1 MSILLF
7 IYLLSLV
14 CWLGSIIFFSFF
26 TAPVVFTRLPKV
38 EAGKVISLIFPG
50 YYLVGEVAGAIAV
63 ILALYFTIAKT
74 PRGWWSGAFLSLAI
88 ALGLT
93 LYAGL
98 SIRPRVDEI
107 RSVAEVENPD
117 PARAAEF
124 DRLHKLSVTIN
135 SGVMILD
142 LFALYATAA
151 ALTCRG

>member
-26 TAPVVFTRLPKV
+26 TVPVVFTRLPIV
-38 EAGKVISLIFPG
+38 EAGKVISGIFPR
-50 YYLVGEVAGAIAV
+50 YYLVGEIAGAIAV
-63 ILALYFTIAKT
+63 LLALYFTIANT
-74 PRGWWSGAFLSLAI
+74 PRRWWSGAFLSLAI

-117 PARAAEF
+117 PARKAEF
-124 DRLHKLSVTIN
+124 DRLHKLSVMIN
-135 SGVMILD
+135 GGVMILD
-142 LFALYATAA
+142 LFALYGTAA
-151 ALTCRG
+151 ALSYRG